1 MMRKLF
7 FKMLILLF
15 FLTLYILLFLSFD
28 TNDKFGVR
36 INILHNLSDIKIISY
51 DGTKTA
57 YSPYANF
64 DYIKHMEKVGD
75 TDYTVILGDSRL
87 QRVNCQR
94 MYKETGEK
102 YVNLSFGGC
111 TLDEEVFELKYLMR
125 KIKMKKVIFLV
136 DIYTLNKY
144 RNLNRL
150 DKIPGMTIQNYIF
163 DYWNNRTMLE
173 ELGNY
178 IKHGDIQHN
187 KIKGNIVGDK
197 ERFYLHFTNILQES
211 FPYAINQEA
220 LAELDI
226 LVRDLE
232 KMGTEVI
239 FYIPPV
245 YKVFYSEMLE
255 KYNLIQELSLLKQ
268 KLSQIAV
275 VYDMQYLSKFT
286 LDDKYWIDNF
296 HLTEE
301 GMLIIENTI
310 TGKEHRYLKI
320 IGDSKKH

>member
-1 MMRKLF
+1 MRKLSE
-7 FKMLILLF
+7 KILILLF
-15 FLTLYILLFLSFD
+15 LALLYILLFLSFD

-64 DYIKHMEKVGD
+64 DYIKHMERVGA

-111 TLDEEVFELKYLMR
+111 TLDEEVFELKYLMSR
-125 KIKMKKVIFLV
+125 LKMKKVIFLV

-150 DKIPGMTIQNYIF
+150 AKIPDMTIQNYIF
-163 DYWNNRTMLE
+163 DYWNNKTMLE
-173 ELGNY
+173 ELGDY
-178 IKHGDIQHN
+178 IKFNCIKQN
-187 KIKGNIVGDK
+187 KVNEKVAWDNK
-197 ERFYLHFTNILQES
+197 RFILHISNVLQDS
-211 FPYAINQEA
+211 FPYAINQDA
-220 LAELDI
+220 LDELDM

-232 KMGTEVI
+232 KKGTDVI

-245 YKVFYSEMLE
+245 YKVFYNEMLE
-255 KYNLIQELSLLKQ
+255 KHNLVSELSLLIQ
-268 KLSQIAV
+268 KLSQNAT

-296 HLTEE
+296 HLTDE
-301 GMLIIENTI
+301 GMQIIENII
-310 TGKEHRYLKI
+310 TGKEHRYLRITNDVKNR
-320 IGDSKKH
+320 

>member
-1 MMRKLF
+1 MRKLYE
-7 FKMLILLF
+7 KILILLF
-15 FLTLYILLFLSFD
+15 LALLYILLFLSFD

-64 DYIKHMEKVGD
+64 DYIKHMERVGA

-111 TLDEEVFELKYLMR
+111 TLDEEVFELKYLMSR
-125 KIKMKKVIFLV
+125 VKMKKVIFLV
-136 DIYTLNKY
+136 DIYTLNKH

-150 DKIPGMTIQNYIF
+150 AKIPGMTIQNYIF

-178 IKHGDIQHN
+178 IKHKDIQHN

-245 YKVFYSEMLE
+245 YKVFYNEMLE
-255 KYNLIQELSLLKQ
+255 KHNLVSELSLLKQ
-268 KLSQIAV
+268 KLSQNAT

-296 HLTEE
+296 HLTDE
-301 GMLIIENTI
+301 GMQIIENII
-310 TGKEHRYLKI
+310 TGKEHRYLRITNDVKNR
-320 IGDSKKH
+320 